1 MSKIKDALAKLDPQN
16 DNHWTSDGL
25 PRIDTIRM
33 FASDPS
39 ISREL
44 ITAEAPDFSR
54 SNPVIPGMEAVAAVV
69 TDSSDTADNVVSGE
83 GSILT
88 AAEYDEK
95 IAEAQAKL
103 QDAIN
108 ILNAAQ
114 GDVNEAQNELDAIIN
129 EKYDVGVGDTNADI
143 IQGYLA
149 SQQSDLAERGR
160 RSKVLQDSGVTLRD
174 IQALIPQASPL
185 DRAIASKK
193 K

>member
-33 FASDPS
+33 FASDPA

-44 ITAEAPDFSR
+44 ITADAPDFSR
-54 SNPVIPGMEAVAAVV
+54 SNPVIPGMETVAAVV
-69 TDSSDTADNVVSGE
+69 ADAADNVVSE
-83 GSILT
+83 ESSPLT
-88 AAEYDEK
+88 GDEYDAL
-95 IAEAQAKL
+95 IAKAHETLQA
-103 QDAIN
+103 AIN
-108 ILNAAQ
+108 VRNAAQ
-114 GDVNEAQNELDAIIN
+114 ADVDTAQNDLDDVIN
-129 EKYDVGVGDTNADI
+129 QKHDAGAGDSNADT

-160 RSKVLQDSGVTLRD
+160 RSKVLQESGVTLRD

-185 DRAIASKK
+185 DRAMASKK